1 VNESQDPAS
10 GVAESQVG
18 AGFQAMAT
26 GDWRGARDA
35 FSAVLAVAE
44 VPEALFGLANA
55 LFWLGD
61 LAGTIANCEK
71 AYAGFRRRGDPMF
84 AAGAALALVGYNKG
98 YLGNTAAARG
108 WLSRA
113 ARIIENEA
121 PELRGELLGA
131 TAYVTEDP
139 VESEALAR
147 RAAEIGRANGHSD
160 LELMA
165 MHAVGQ
171 ALVQQGRTEEG
182 MALLDEAMAGVIGG
196 EYGDPLTAAQMSCM
210 TMVVC
215 GSCFDLERATQW
227 VQSLQRFIERYGC
240 PFLYAECRTYYGRV
254 LFENGDWGAAETLL
268 AEAISM
274 SQGVFESPHAFASG
288 TLAELRLAQGKVED
302 AARVLRGVEGRAEAA
317 AAVASVRLQQGEP
330 SAAAAVLRRRLAA
343 TSPNRLDVAAVI
355 ELLGEAEIA
364 LSDSGAAVERGRAL
378 IALGTASHCDLI
390 VAHGERLLGHALAAS
405 DVPAACAHLET
416 ALAAFVHAGIP
427 YRTAQTRLMLAQV
440 LGHRDR
446 EVAGAEAR
454 TALAVFE
461 DLGASRDADA
471 AAALMRD
478 LGIKAARTGPKNTGR
493 LTSREQEVLALL
505 GEGLSNPEIAGRLF
519 LSRKTVEHH
528 VARILSKLG
537 LRGRAEAAALAARG
551 TPR

>member
-1 VNESQDPAS
+1 MAASQ
-10 GVAESQVG
+10 VAQVG

-113 ARIIENEA
+113 ARIIDNEA

-131 TAYVTEDP
+131 TAYVTDDP

-147 RAAEIGRANGHSD
+147 QAAEIGRANGHSD

-227 VQSLQRFIERYGC
+227 VQSLQGFIERYGC

-254 LFENGDWGAAETLL
+254 LFENGDWAAAETLL

-274 SQGVFESPHAFASG
+274 SQGVFEAPHAFASG
-288 TLAELRLAQGKVED
+288 TLAELRLAQGRVED
-302 AARVLRGVEGRAEAA
+302 AARVLRGVEGRTEAA

-505 GEGLSNPEIAGRLF
+505 GEGLSNPEIARRLF

-551 TPR
+551 TPG